1 MIEQV
6 IPLSKVAYVLPTEE
20 KVLVLFVHG
29 LNGGKKTWNKF
40 VTALEDIEEIKGMYD
55 VDRFEYP
62 TSFFE
67 RFSNPLPTIPAIAN
81 GLRSYVNLACKP
93 YKNIILVSHSM
104 GGLICRRYL
113 IDHVKQ
119 FNHEEFKIRS
129 LLLYAVPNNGSDLA
143 KVNILN
149 PWHSQIKELSRN
161 AGFISDLNGDWN
173 IFGVNKL
180 TDVKYIIAGRD
191 EIVARDSAVNYWG
204 NPSID
209 TDLPKNH
216 KNIIHPLPKN
226 DISLLALVNQ
236 ILNVF
241 NTSLQEN
248 DEAYSVED
256 EILDYDD
263 EEREE
268 NLDKF

>member
-6 IPLSKVAYVLPTEE
+6 IPLSKIHYVLPPEE

-29 LNGGKKTWNKF
+29 LNGGENTWNKF
-40 VTALEDIEEIKGMYD
+40 ITALENIEEIKGMYD
-55 VDRFEYP
+55 VDRFNYP

-67 RFSNPLPTIPAIAN
+67 RFSNPLPTIPAIAD
-81 GLRSYVNLACKP
+81 GLRSYINLACKP
-93 YKNIILVSHSM
+93 YKNIILAGHSM

-129 LLLYAVPNNGSDLA
+129 LLLYAVPNNGSELV

-149 PWHSQIKELSRN
+149 PWHSQIKELGRN
-161 AGFISDLNGDWN
+161 SGFISDLNTDWN

-180 TDVKYIIAGRD
+180 TEVRYIVGGRD
-191 EIVARDSAVNYWG
+191 EIVARDSAINYWG
-204 NPSID
+204 NPSTD

-216 KNIIHPLPKN
+216 RNIIDPIPKN
-226 DISLLALVNQ
+226 DISLLALVGQ
-236 ILNVF
+236 VMTVF
-241 NTSLQEN
+241 NASVQGN
-248 DEAYSVED
+248 DEAYLIDD
-256 EILDYDD
+256 EILDYHD
-263 EEREE
+263 EETEE
-268 NLDKF
+268 QFE